1 MAKICVLGLGY
12 IGLPTALLFANNG
25 HEVVGVDINNYVVET
40 LKAGKMPFEEEGFKE
55 LLEIAFEQKS
65 FKAESKVEESDIFL
79 VAVPTPFDS
88 EMRMADLRY
97 VISACEMIVPHLR
110 KGNLVII
117 ESTIPPKTCEKQV
130 KQILEKSALKMS
142 RDFYLSH
149 CPERAIPGNTLH
161 EMINNDRV
169 IGGVDEKSTEIT
181 AELYSSFIKG
191 KIHLTTS
198 TTAEMIKLMENTF
211 RDVNI
216 ALANE
221 FAQIAED
228 YGIDVW
234 KAIEIANQ
242 HPRVS
247 ILKPGPGVG
256 GHCIAIDPW
265 FLTENANN
273 SSLIMMSRQI
283 NDSMP
288 QYILKIVK
296 EMLAGIENPIITVFG
311 AAYKGDIADTRATPA
326 KKFIKLVEKE
336 GFRVKIYD
344 PFVEEWCY
352 PILELK
358 EAVEGSDCILVLTD
372 HSEFRD
378 IDPAEFLNK
387 MSHLNVIDTRNIINF
402 SMWQNSGFHIR
413 TIGKKPSKL
422 PYLEGLREPKVSQAA
437 YKDYIAIH

>member
-1 MAKICVLGLGY
+1 MLFLKGGKRMSKICVLGQGY

-25 HEVVGVDINNYVVET
+25 HEVVGIDVNKRVVDT
-40 LKAGKMPFEEEGFKE
+40 LKAGKMPFEEKGFQE
-55 LLEIAFEQKS
+55 LLDGAIAKNAFR
-65 FKAESKVEESDIFL
+65 AESLVEEADVFL

-88 EMRMADLRY
+88 EMRMADLKY
-97 VISACEMIVPHLR
+97 VVSACQMIAPHLK

-130 KQILEKSALKMS
+130 KQILEKSTLKMCE
-142 RDFYLSH
+142 DFYVSH

-161 EMINNDRV
+161 EMVYNDRV
-169 IGGVDEKSTEIT
+169 IGGVDEKSTQLT
-181 AELYSSFIKG
+181 ADLYSSFVKG
-191 KIHLTTS
+191 NLHLTTS

-221 FAQIAED
+221 FAQIADD

-234 KAIEIANQ
+234 KAIEIANK
-242 HPRVS
+242 HPRVN

-288 QYILKIVK
+288 QYVLKMVK
-296 EMLAGIENPIITVFG
+296 EMVAGIENPKITVFG
-311 AAYKGDIADTRATPA
+311 VAYKGDIADTRATPA
-326 KKFIKLVEKE
+326 KKFIKLAEKE
-336 GFRVKIYD
+336 GFKVKIYD
-344 PFVEEWCY
+344 PFVKEWSY
-352 PILELK
+352 PILGLE
-358 EAVEGSDCILVLTD
+358 EAVEGSDCIVVLTD
-372 HSEFRD
+372 HSEFREM
-378 IDPAEFLNK
+378 DPSKFCGEMSSLNIFD
-387 MSHLNVIDTRNIINF
+387 SRNVINEELWGKAGFNVRN
-402 SMWQNSGFHIR
+402 
-413 TIGKKPSKL
+413 IGKK
-422 PYLEGLREPKVSQAA
+422 E
-437 YKDYIAIH
+437 

>member
-1 MAKICVLGLGY
+1 MSKICVLGQGY

-25 HEVVGVDINNYVVET
+25 HEVVGIDVNKRVVDT
-40 LKAGKMPFEEEGFKE
+40 LKAGKMPFEEKGFQE
-55 LLEIAFEQKS
+55 LLDGAIAKKAFR
-65 FKAESKVEESDIFL
+65 AESLVEEADAFL

-88 EMRMADLRY
+88 EMRMADLKY

-117 ESTIPPKTCEKQV
+117 ESTIPPKTCDKQV
-130 KQILEKSALKMS
+130 KQILEKSTLKMCE
-142 RDFYLSH
+142 DFYISH

-161 EMINNDRV
+161 EMVYNDRV
-169 IGGVDEKSTEIT
+169 IGGVDEKSTQLT
-181 AELYSSFIKG
+181 ADLYSSFVKG
-191 KIHLTTS
+191 NLHLTTS

-221 FAQIAED
+221 FAQIADD

-234 KAIEIANQ
+234 KAIEIANK
-242 HPRVS
+242 HPRVN

-288 QYILKIVK
+288 QYVLKMVK
-296 EMLAGIENPIITVFG
+296 EMLAGIEDPTITVFG
-311 AAYKGDIADTRATPA
+311 VAYKGDIADTRATPA
-326 KKFIKLVEKE
+326 KKFIKLAEKE
-336 GFRVKIYD
+336 GYKVKIYD
-344 PFVEEWCY
+344 PFVKEWSY
-352 PILELK
+352 PILGLE
-358 EAVEGSDCILVLTD
+358 EAVEGSDCIVVLTD
-372 HSEFRD
+372 HSEFREM
-378 IDPAEFLNK
+378 DPREFCGK
-387 MSHLNVIDTRNIINF
+387 MHKLNVFDTRNVISKNIWDNNGF
-402 SMWQNSGFHIR
+402 SVQ
-413 TIGKKPSKL
+413 TIGTN
-422 PYLEGLREPKVSQAA
+422 QF
-437 YKDYIAIH
+437 